1 MSHYPFSQRDLEQLS
16 EKGITPGSIEIQ
28 LENFRKGFPPI
39 TLVAAATAGDGIIRL
54 AREEVSAYAE
64 KYRNRQRDL
73 RIMKFIPA
81 SGAATRMFKSL
92 FEYLNEAGKK
102 GAGAKVP
109 PEIEEFI
116 GGLGKLA
123 LREDL
128 EESIRLKGKDLG
140 TLLAGGDIPDII
152 RTVLQE
158 DGLNYGQLPK
168 GLLRF
173 HKYPHECRT
182 PLEEHLVEGAE
193 YCLGKGDRV
202 NLHFTVSEEHLDHFK
217 ELLKQ
222 RKSHYED
229 LNGVRHDVG
238 FSVQRSFTDT
248 LAVDPENKPFR
259 EVDGRLVF
267 RPGGHGALLTNLTE
281 LDADL
286 IFIKNIDNVCPDRMK
301 PVTSLYKSALAGI
314 LLEYRET
321 VFRYIRILDAGDH
334 SALHEIGDFLEN
346 KLFTRVSEAD
356 KQLDGR
362 DKASFLRRKLN
373 RPMRVC
379 GMVRNEGEPG
389 GGPFWARNRD
399 GSISLQIVE
408 SAQIDFSNPQQSSIA
423 GNATHF
429 NPVDLVCATRDYLG
443 HAFNLNDHVDP
454 ETGFISVK
462 SKDGRSLKAQEL
474 PGLWN
479 GAMSDWN
486 TLFVEV
492 PIETFNPVKTIND
505 LLRSEHMA

>member
-1 MSHYPFSQRDLEQLS
+1 L
-16 EKGITPGSIEIQ
+16 
-28 LENFRKGFPPI
+28 
-39 TLVAAATAGDGIIRL
+39 
-54 AREEVSAYAE
+54 
-64 KYRNRQRDL
+64 
-73 RIMKFIPA
+73 
-81 SGAATRMFKSL
+81 
-92 FEYLNEAGKK
+92 
-102 GAGAKVP
+102 
-109 PEIEEFI
+109 
-116 GGLGKLA
+116 
-123 LREDL
+123 
-128 EESIRLKGKDLG
+128 
-140 TLLAGGDIPDII
+140 
-152 RTVLQE
+152 VLQE

-168 GLLRF
+168 GLLKF
-173 HKYPHECRT
+173 HKYPRESRT

-202 NLHFTVSEEHLDHFK
+202 NLHFTVSEEHLDHFR